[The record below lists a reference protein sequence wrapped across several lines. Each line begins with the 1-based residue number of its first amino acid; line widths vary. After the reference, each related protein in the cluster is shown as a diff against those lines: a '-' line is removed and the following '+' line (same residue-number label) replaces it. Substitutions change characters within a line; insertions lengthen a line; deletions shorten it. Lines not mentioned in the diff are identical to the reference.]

1 MPTPTFTKVATNTI
15 SSSGISS
22 ITFSAIPSAYEDL
35 LIYSSVDVDRAGNY
49 SLNNFTQIN
58 SQSTTTN
65 YVGGYVYNDAS
76 SASSST
82 SSPSVFP
89 SSANNVQSSTF
100 STNWLY
106 IPAYRSTTLSN
117 MIYYM
122 GAGDNLGNTYGV
134 ILFGNARPGT
144 AEAIS
149 SITLKELSG
158 NSFISGSTFYLY
170 GIKNS

>member
-1 MPTPTFTKVATNTI
+1 MATPTFTKVATNTI

-22 ITFSAIPSAYEDL
+22 ITFSSIPSAYQDL
-35 LIYSSVDVDRAGNY
+35 LIYMSVDVDRTGNY
-49 SLNNFTQIN
+49 SLNNFTQVN

-65 YVGGYVYNDAS
+65 YVGGYLYNDAS
-76 SASSST
+76 TANSST

-89 SSANNVQSSTF
+89 SSANGGEASTF

-122 GAGDNLGNTYGV
+122 GAGNNIGNTYGV

-144 AEAIS
+144 AEAIN
-149 SITLKELSG
+149 SITLKEISG
-158 NSFISGSTFYLY
+158 NSYVTGTTFYLY
-170 GIKNS
+170 GIKSS